1 MSKESQNLVADVQ
14 EIPPTPRTIVLQ
26 LPLNISTQSVP
37 LLSTC
42 RDKKKGNIFV
52 YSRGYYRQSP
62 IKDAIDVICQQIFFI
77 FLGKIFTSLPDCFEF
92 AYCLATV
99 KLCMKFRQLCHSSSG
114 YV

>member
-42 RDKKKGNIFV
+42 RDKKK
-52 YSRGYYRQSP
+52 
-62 IKDAIDVICQQIFFI
+62 
-77 FLGKIFTSLPDCFEF
+77 E
-92 AYCLATV
+92 
-99 KLCMKFRQLCHSSSG
+99 
-114 YV
+114 